1 MIKVG
6 STQKLIFIERFMC
19 LLFMCFWL
27 MYLQEVVA
35 VKVSEAAFQQMYSE
49 RSLEKHALY
58 ISFRDRKAV
67 IEPPQRHVMELLLR
81 WSCLPH
87 FSEVNSNTI
96 IVFFFS
102 INYIETIPC
111 WKGLTHCLKHYI
123 LPYLFLSSLLQVH
136 VN

>member
-1 MIKVG
+1 
-6 STQKLIFIERFMC
+6 MC

-67 IEPPQRHVMELLLR
+67 IEPPQRYVMELLLR
-81 WSCLPH
+81 WSFLPH
-87 FSEVNSNTI
+87 FSEVNSTTI
-96 IVFFFS
+96 IVFFFFHKLYR
-102 INYIETIPC
+102 NN
-111 WKGLTHCLKHYI
+111 
-123 LPYLFLSSLLQVH
+123 SLLERVDSLFETLYPTLSLLEFSFTGPCQLIQWQKQRIR
-136 VN
+136 